1 MSPPLGVYFS
11 PPYRVGTHLI
21 TVHFAQLS
29 TGDPYLKT
37 LKTLKALGRLKAFIH
52 EGLQDY
58 MTTFSHH
65 EGDIFSPL
73 GDFIM
78 YSRLM
83 VRKGQAL

>member
-1 MSPPLGVYFS
+1 MPTRGSKGRGLARGQGDSMSPPLGVYFS
-11 PPYRVGTHLI
+11 PPDRVGTHLI

-65 EGDIFSPL
+65 EGDIFSP
-73 GDFIM
+73 
-78 YSRLM
+78 
-83 VRKGQAL
+83 